1 MIASALQLF
10 FLMESKWRKSLKMG
24 NNPENPETGIIA
36 SFTNRRLAVIG
47 DSMVDRF
54 LWGKVDR
61 ISPEAPVPVVKLDKE
76 TRKLGG
82 AANVAANI
90 RALGAEVVLFGL
102 SGQDEAGTWMDEL
115 LAERG
120 IDAGGMVQASD
131 RPTTIKT
138 RIIAHNQQVVRTD
151 LEDDRPLAQE
161 YVSRLLEKLSAMGP
175 FDGYILSDYGKG
187 VLTDDAL
194 KSCIAAASVA
204 GSPIIV
210 DPKKGDFSQYRG
222 VTSLTPNQKEAE
234 QACALAINND
244 ASLTKAGSILLKRT
258 SSEAV
263 LITRGE
269 HGMALFGK
277 DGRQHH
283 LPTEATRVYDVTGA
297 GDTVIAVYTTALA
310 AGADFATAANL
321 ANHAAGV
328 AVRELG
334 TVAVTADQLRI
345 ALQEKGTS

>member
-1 MIASALQLF
+1 MTNIS
-10 FLMESKWRKSLKMG
+10 ET
-24 NNPENPETGIIA
+24 PEPGIITT
-36 SFTNRRLAVIG
+36 FGQRRLAVIG

-61 ISPEAPVPVVKLDKE
+61 ISPEAPVPVVKLEKE

-90 RALGAEVVLFGL
+90 RALGAEVVLFGFY
-102 SGQDEAGTWMDEL
+102 GRDEAGTWMREL
-115 LAERG
+115 LSARG
-120 IDAGGMVQASD
+120 IDAGGMVQAEG

-151 LEDDRPLAQE
+151 MEDDRPLANG
-161 YVSRLLEKLSAMGP
+161 YVNQLLEKLVAMGP

-187 VLTDDAL
+187 VLTDEAL
-194 KSCIAAASVA
+194 NESIATAISV
-204 GSPIIV
+204 GSPIVV
-210 DPKKGDFSQYRG
+210 DPKKGDFGQYHG

-234 QACALAINND
+234 QACALIIND
-244 ASLTKAGSILLKRT
+244 ERSLTKAGEILLKRT
-258 SSEAV
+258 ASEAV

-269 HGMALFGK
+269 HGMALLGK
-277 DGRQHH
+277 DGKQHH

-310 AGADFATAANL
+310 AGVDFATAANL

-334 TVAVTADQLRI
+334 TVAVTADQLRV
-345 ALQEKGTS
+345 ALQEKVPHE

>member
-1 MIASALQLF
+1 MTSKPNIPDAAIVKTFASC
-10 FLMESKWRKSLKMG
+10 
-24 NNPENPETGIIA
+24 
-36 SFTNRRLAVIG
+36 RLAVIG

-61 ISPEAPVPVVKLDKE
+61 ISPEAPVPVVKLEKE

-90 RALGAEVVLFGL
+90 RSLGAEVVLFGL
-102 SGQDEAGTWMDEL
+102 NGRDEAGTWMNEL
-115 LAERG
+115 LAEHG
-120 IDAGGMVQASD
+120 IDAGGMVEAQD

-151 LEDDRPLAQE
+151 REDDSPVAAAL
-161 YVSRLLEKLSAMGP
+161 VEKLLQRLESMGP
-175 FDGYILSDYGKG
+175 FDGYVLSDYGKG
-187 VLTDDAL
+187 VLTDEAL
-194 KSCIAAASVA
+194 KQCIARATTA

-210 DPKKGDFSQYRG
+210 DPKKGDYSQYRG

-234 QACALAINND
+234 QACALSITGEK
-244 ASLTKAGSILLKRT
+244 SLTKAGNALLERT
-258 SSEAV
+258 AADAV

-269 HGMALFGK
+269 HGMALFEK
-277 DGRQHH
+277 DGKQHH
-283 LPTEATRVYDVTGA
+283 LPTEASHVYDVTGA

-310 AGADFATAANL
+310 AGADFATAASL

-334 TVAVTADQLRI
+334 TVAVTADQLRE
-345 ALQEKGTS
+345 ALSEAGQS

>member
-1 MIASALQLF
+1 MSSVANTPDPS
-10 FLMESKWRKSLKMG
+10 
-24 NNPENPETGIIA
+24 IIA
-36 SFTNRRLAVIG
+36 TFGKRRLAVIG
-47 DSMVDRF
+47 DSMLDRF

-61 ISPEAPVPVVKLDKE
+61 ISPEAPVPVVKLDRE

-90 RALGAEVVLFGL
+90 RSLGAEVVLFGIT
-102 SGQDEAGTWMDEL
+102 GKDEAGTWMDEL

-120 IDAGGMVQASD
+120 IDSAGMVVAGE

-151 LEDDRPLAQE
+151 REDDSQVADE
-161 YVSRLLEKLSAMGP
+161 YVDLILKRLEAMGP
-175 FDGYILSDYGKG
+175 FDGYVLSDYGKG

-194 KSCIAAASVA
+194 RRCIGLAETA

-210 DPKKGDFSQYRG
+210 DPKKGDYSQYKG

-234 QACALAINND
+234 QACALAITD
-244 ASLTKAGSILLKRT
+244 EASLTKAGSLLLERT
-258 SSEAV
+258 AAEAV

-283 LPTEATRVYDVTGA
+283 LPTEASHVFDVTGA

-310 AGADFATAANL
+310 AGADFALAASL

-328 AVRELG
+328 AVREVG
-334 TVAVTADQLRI
+334 TVAVTAEQLRS
-345 ALQEKGTS
+345 ALSEKES

>member
-1 MIASALQLF
+1 MSQLPNTPDAN
-10 FLMESKWRKSLKMG
+10 LVS
-24 NNPENPETGIIA
+24 
-36 SFTNRRLAVIG
+36 SFPSRRLAVIG

-61 ISPEAPVPVVKLDKE
+61 ISPEAPVPVVKLEKE

-90 RALGAEVVLFGL
+90 RALGAEVVLFGIN
-102 SGQDEAGTWMDEL
+102 GVDEAGVWMSEL
-115 LAERG
+115 LAEHG
-120 IDAGGMVQASD
+120 IDDGGMVITAD

-151 LEDDRPLAQE
+151 REDDSPVSAAFTAQ
-161 YVSRLLEKLSAMGP
+161 LLERLQSMGP
-175 FDGYILSDYGKG
+175 FDGYVLSDYGKG
-187 VLTDDAL
+187 VLTDEAL
-194 KSCIAAASVA
+194 KQCIAAARA
-204 GSPIIV
+204 TGSPIIV
-210 DPKKGDFSQYRG
+210 DPKKGDYSQYRG

-234 QACALAINND
+234 QACALAITNEE
-244 ASLTKAGSILLKRT
+244 SLTRAGTALLQRT
-258 SSEAV
+258 DSEAV

-269 HGMALFGK
+269 HGMALFEK
-277 DGRQHH
+277 DGKQHH
-283 LPTEATRVYDVTGA
+283 LPTEASHVYDVTGA

-310 AGADFATAANL
+310 SGVDFATAASM

-334 TVAVTADQLRI
+334 TVAVTADQLRD
-345 ALQEKGTS
+345 ALQGEGLS